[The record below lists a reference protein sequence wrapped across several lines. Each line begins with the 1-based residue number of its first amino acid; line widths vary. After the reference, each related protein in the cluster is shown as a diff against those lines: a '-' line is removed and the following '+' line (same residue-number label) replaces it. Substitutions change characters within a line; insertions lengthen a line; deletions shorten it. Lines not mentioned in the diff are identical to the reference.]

1 MAASE
6 ASSWAT
12 TWSRFCSKCEC
23 SRVEPRLMRDSV
35 AIIRLI
41 SLLLVSMRMAEL
53 RGGCTS
59 GTGAVGWRTDL
70 WRHYSAEFYVTQSA

>member
-6 ASSWAT
+6 ASSWVT
-12 TWSRFCSKCEC
+12 TWSRFCNKCEC
-23 SRVEPRLMRDSV
+23 RRVEPRLMRDSV

-53 RGGCTS
+53 RGAAR
-59 GTGAVGWRTDL
+59 AVQVPRAHRFVASLFGQ
-70 WRHYSAEFYVTQSA
+70 FYVTQFA